1 MRPITLTISA
11 FGPYAGET
19 TIDFEKLGKNGLYL
33 ICGDTGAGKTTI
45 FDAITYALYGEASGN
60 NRKSEMFRSKYAQDK
75 TVTYVYL
82 KFICKDKAYEVRRTP
97 RYERK
102 KERGEGT
109 TKQAE
114 TAELICQDG
123 TIVTKT
129 IEVTKKITEILGV
142 DRQQFTQIAMIAQ
155 GDFLKLL
162 LASTEERMKI
172 FRQIFCTGNYETLQQ
187 QINLDFRRL
196 WNECEDL
203 RKSILQY
210 AGGTECTSEHPLY
223 ELWQEK
229 KECKSTWEEFVKIME
244 ELCEGEREEK
254 SEVQKEIN
262 YLDEKMQKQAAI
274 INEVKKTLQMEE
286 EVKIKRQQLQQN
298 EIYLKEFLKKREKI
312 GEKKYRIDALSEEIA
327 VAQEKLPVYD
337 KLEQIEIFL
346 KKITQEIDT
355 LKQELEQAKDQYQ
368 RVHEELKTDR
378 KEIEVLLELEIK
390 LQKNKGDSRELESR
404 YQQLI
409 QLQEQQQQLQEIGK
423 GYEEAVKRYQR
434 IQREI
439 FEERKVFQRLEQSF
453 MDSQAGILSGILTEG
468 EPCPVCGSVIHPKPA
483 VVSEAS
489 VTKEEWQKA
498 KEHLEAG
505 ERNLQEE
512 NALAAAIKGQA
523 EEKKRNLFQ
532 KIKDFYQAET
542 EKVKDNDK
550 IWNVEGENSRIN
562 EIRIGVI
569 DTLELRNI
577 FVNLDI
583 EKDFEE
589 TKLRKDALLKEQRI
603 LQRNIENLQNKK
615 NQIPYKEQSLREL
628 QEKTSVLEMNKVAKE
643 ADLCN
648 FKKQKEELTA
658 TLEYS
663 GKEDLEY
670 KINQLSQQREQ
681 LKSEV
686 EITENEYQ
694 KVLRMKAGVEGEIL
708 ALESQLKDLK
718 SGNLQEETERQN
730 HLREKKK
737 KLQMKYDSMAGRLEK
752 NETALKNIK
761 NKSSQLEE
769 KQMEYGWMKALND
782 TANGK
787 QNEKGKIM
795 LETYVQMAYF
805 ERILDYAN
813 IRLEIMTGGQY
824 TLIRKKDAENHKS
837 QSGLDLEVIDHY
849 NGSIRHVKTL
859 SGGEAFKA
867 SLCLA
872 LGLADEIQATAG
884 GVRLDTMFVDEG
896 FGSLDE
902 ESLAQALKVLSGLSG
917 ETEDSLQAEYIG
929 VCGNRL
935 VGIIS
940 HVEELK
946 HRIPKQILVT
956 KSKTGYSKARIVD
969 LC

>member
-929 VCGNRL
+929 VCGYT
-935 VGIIS
+935 GIRGEI
-940 HVEELK
+940 VYC
-946 HRIPKQILVT
+946 IL
-956 KSKTGYSKARIVD
+956 S
-969 LC
+969 